1 MTNEE
6 IHAVPVRTA
15 PGGDPGGDL
24 DGDLASLRGD
34 GARMAPRW
42 SAPARR
48 TGAAPAA
55 AVSAARIHGVSVPDT
70 SARLLEGMSEYGD

>member
-6 IHAVPVRTA
+6 LHAVPVRTA

-42 SAPARR
+42 SAPARKA
-48 TGAAPAA
+48 GADPT
-55 AVSAARIHGVSVPDT
+55 AVSPARIHGVSVPDT